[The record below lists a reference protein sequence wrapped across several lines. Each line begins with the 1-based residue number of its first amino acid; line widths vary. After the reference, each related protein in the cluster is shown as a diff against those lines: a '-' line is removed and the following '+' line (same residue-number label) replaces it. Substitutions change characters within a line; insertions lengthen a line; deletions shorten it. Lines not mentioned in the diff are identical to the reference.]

1 MPPSQFKGTTEELI
15 RNIQSNARR
24 YLDLFATAIDAVLA
38 EEPTLIEL
46 IPQIAHEDVVDV
58 LVKHRLKNAQESMTS
73 AGADD
78 VQESQVKTLFPA
90 RLLRRYEVCFQ
101 PVSGMKAV
109 PVRDVKAGD
118 IGHLVKVRGICTR
131 VSDVKPMVTVATY
144 TCDVCGWEIYQE
156 VNSKQF
162 TPINKCPTAEC
173 QATSAG
179 GALHMQSRG
188 SKFVKYQEVRI
199 QELPDQV
206 PVGHIPRSITVVTRG
221 QLTRL
226 VIPGDVVT
234 IGGIFVPTP
243 YTGWQAMRAGLIADT
258 YLDAQFIQQSK
269 RGGRGLDA
277 LDSISPEMEAAV
289 VAAAEDED
297 IYSKMARS
305 LAPEIWGMEDVKKA
319 LLLQLVGGVTSK
331 QEDGMRIR
339 GDINI
344 LLLGDP
350 GVAKSQLLKHVSK
363 VAPRCVYTTGKGS
376 SGVGLTAAI
385 LKDPVTGEMALEGG
399 ALVLADMGIACI
411 DEFDKMEESDRTAIH
426 EVMEQ
431 QTVSIA
437 KAGITTT
444 LNARTAILAA
454 ANPLYGRFK
463 RVDKD
468 PHLNMLKNINIPP
481 ALLSRFDLLFVLK
494 DEPST
499 DNDMALARHV
509 TYVHQH
515 SEHPPLDFEPL
526 SATLLRAYI
535 ANAQMMEP
543 AVPPGLAG
551 HIINSYVEMRAD
563 DLEASRATGG
573 RGSLTPRQLLSILRL
588 SQGLARLRFREEV
601 AEEDVDEAIRL
612 IQVSKARLMSPEEAA
627 AAAGGSWKDRVWSI
641 INEMLNESVQA
652 DGSMQLSMQDINR
665 RVTRH
670 GFSDKQLLQT
680 IQDYADLGVV
690 ELNPSKT
697 LLTITGT

>member
-1 MPPSQFKGTTEELI
+1 M
-15 RNIQSNARR
+15 R
-24 YLDLFATAIDAVLA
+24 Y
-38 EEPTLIEL
+38 IEL
-46 IPQIAHEDVVDV
+46 ISAVIDSLLVEDEELKSLEPDAASEDVVDV
-58 LVKHRLKNAQESMTS
+58 LVKHRVKHAADSMTQ
-73 AGADD
+73 AGADA
-78 VQESQVKTLFPA
+78 VEESEVRRMFPS
-90 RLLRRYEVCFQ
+90 RLLRRYEVVLR
-101 PVSGMKAV
+101 PLTEMGAV
-109 PVRDVKAGD
+109 PVRDVKAGH
-118 IGHLVKVRGICTR
+118 IGHLVKVKGICTR

-144 TCDVCGWEIYQE
+144 TCDVCGWEVYQE
-156 VNSKQF
+156 VNSKSF

-173 QATSAG
+173 AAG
-179 GALHMQSRG
+179 NTAGMLRLQTRG
-188 SKFVKYQEVRI
+188 SKFVKYQELRI

-206 PVGHIPRSITVVTRG
+206 PVGHIPRSITVVAKGERTRS
-221 QLTRL
+221 
-226 VIPGDVVT
+226 VIPGDIVT
-234 IGGIFVPTP
+234 VSGIFVPTP
-243 YTGWQAMRAGLIADT
+243 YTGWQAMRAGLLADT
-258 YLDAQFIQQSK
+258 YLEAQHIAQAK
-269 RGGRGLDA
+269 RGGRGGADVEEL
-277 LDSISPEMEAAV
+277 SPEMEEAL
-289 VAAAEDED
+289 AAAADDPD

-319 LLLQLVGGVTSK
+319 LLLQLISGVTTTQS
-331 QEDGMRIR
+331 DGMRIR

-385 LKDPVTGEMALEGG
+385 LKDPVTGELALEGG

-411 DEFDKMEESDRTAIH
+411 DEFDKMDESDRTAIH

-481 ALLSRFDLLFVLK
+481 ALLSRFDMLFVLK

-499 DNDMALARHV
+499 DADMALARHV
-509 TYVHQH
+509 TYVHKH
-515 SEHPPLDFEPL
+515 NSHPPLDFEPL
-526 SATLLRAYI
+526 SPALLRAYM
-535 ANAQMMEP
+535 ARSALVEP
-543 AVPPGLAG
+543 SVPPSLAG
-551 HIINSYVEMRAD
+551 HIVNSYVEMRAD

-588 SQGLARLRFREEV
+588 AQALARLHFRPEV

-612 IQVSKARLMSPEEAA
+612 IQVSKAKLMSPDEAA
-627 AAAGGSWKDRVWSI
+627 AAAGGSWKDRVWRI
-641 INEMLNESVQA
+641 ISEMLNDAGAASDLTLRMA
-652 DGSMQLSMQDINR
+652 DVRR

-670 GFSDKQLLQT
+670 GFSDKQLMETLS
-680 IQDYADLGVV
+680 DYIDLNIVQ
-690 ELNPSKT
+690 LNPSRT
-697 LLTITGT
+697 LLEMVQ